1 MSEAKSK
8 TLEQRKADLNDR
20 KVALELKKKECEAK
34 KQTYEI
40 KKKIAGIFT
49 LCGIIAGGALMV
61 FNFIT
66 IGFVVAAAFI
76 GIAVFL
82 NKKAEK
88 FWDNKVAD
96 KQKFIKEETAGIHAE
111 EKAILEEEEA
121 ERKRIEEEE
130 RKRQEEE
137 RKRIEEEERK
147 RQEEERK
154 RIEEE
159 ERKRQEE
166 ERNRQEEEF
175 KRQKSQIEAEEK
187 GIFGS
192 DCDFSAKAL
201 VDRKENLD
209 KIESYFEVD
218 VNLSVDEKVSL
229 INSAKE
235 SIKDLVATSN
245 VNEIMDEL
253 DGIASVL
260 GIDTKLAF
268 AKRGKDIRTALA
280 TLTKTEELLGA
291 GIDGFDSN
299 DKTLEQRVTRIIG
312 LQRKYN
318 VDSSL
323 SAEEQV
329 AKIEAGVKKEEEC
342 RRQEAERRRRAEEL
356 KQKAVQIQKEVDAIY
371 GAVETKFGY
380 VSKLLPEGKLKK
392 IEEFEN
398 FFGVDSSLDVDKKI
412 ALIQA
417 SCEKIKV
424 LGFNEPTIARFK
436 NAFVK
441 HAESLGIASNLT
453 FEDMLAGINAA
464 SNT

>member
-1 MSEAKSK
+1 MSEAESK

-20 KVALELKKKECEAK
+20 KSALAQKKKEYEAK
-34 KQTYEI
+34 TQTYQ
-40 KKKIAGIFT
+40 KKQKIAGIFT

-61 FNFIT
+61 FDATT
-66 IGFVVAAAFI
+66 IGIVICAVAI
-76 GIAVFL
+76 CIAVFL
-82 NKKAEK
+82 NKKADK
-88 FWDNKVAD
+88 FWKDNINGGK
-96 KQKFIKEETAGIHAE
+96 KLIEEETAGIKAE
-111 EKAILEEEEA
+111 EKAIFEEEEA
-121 ERKRIEEEE
+121 ERKRIEKEERKRKEEEERKRKEEEKRKRQEEE

-137 RKRIEEEERK
+137 RKR
-147 RQEEERK
+147 QEEEL
-154 RIEEE
+154 
-159 ERKRQEE
+159 KRQAA
-166 ERNRQEEEF
+166 
-175 KRQKSQIEAEEK
+175 QIEAEEK

-192 DCDFSAKAL
+192 DCDFSAKAI
-201 VDRKENLD
+201 VDRKENLN

-218 VNLSVDEKVSL
+218 GNLSVDEKVSL

-235 SIKDLVATSN
+235 SIKDIVATSN
-245 VNEIMDEL
+245 VNEVMNEL

-268 AKRGKDIRTALA
+268 AKRGEDIRTALA

-329 AKIEAGVKKEEEC
+329 AKIKAGVKKEEER

-356 KQKAVQIQKEVDAIY
+356 KQKAAQIQKEVDAIY
-371 GAVETKFGY
+371 GVVEAKFGY

-417 SCEKIKV
+417 SCEKIKT
-424 LGFNEPTIARFK
+424 LGFNEPTIARSK

-441 HAESLGIASNLT
+441 HAESLGVASNLT
-453 FEDMLAGINAA
+453 FKDMLAGVNAA